1 MFFPFGLLESFLKGK
16 FMDSFPKR
24 YLHSYTISFCGE
36 VEFAESEE
44 TLRERA
50 ENGNASALFHWAYR
64 FALTDWAQMVSLLER
79 AAAQKYVPAMTS
91 LAAIYWNGD
100 GVPEDRETGFRLAE
114 EAYALEPVNAAHS
127 LGTMCLLPDNGS
139 GRQDLERAYSLLL
152 EGGEGGNLFARANLG
167 YCFLKGIGTRKD
179 PERAVELFRQTEVIG
194 NSKFYLAYCA
204 LYGIGMKQDRKAAQK
219 YAQDALELG
228 WKEAFRVLLFLY
240 PKGSQEQKEAC
251 AYVRKMALE
260 GDEASAFIYGVWLF
274 NRMRILSA
282 VPWLWRGGWGARK
295 VLFVRGSLALLGII
309 WCFWYFHLWSAE

>member
-1 MFFPFGLLESFLKGK
+1 
-16 FMDSFPKR
+16 MDSFPKR
-24 YLHSYTISFCGE
+24 CLHLYAIRYYGE
-36 VEFAESEE
+36 AEFAENEE

-50 ENGNASALFHWAYR
+50 ENGNASALFHLAFR

-91 LAAIYWNGD
+91 LAAIYWNGV

-127 LGTMCLLPDNGS
+127 LGTMCLLPDDGN
-139 GRQDLERAYSLLL
+139 GRQDPKRAFSLLL
-152 EGGEGGNLFARANLG
+152 DGGEGGNLFALANLG
-167 YCFLKGIGTRKD
+167 YCFLEGIGTRKD
-179 PERAVELFRQTEVIG
+179 PEWAVALFRQTEALG
-194 NSKFYLAYCA
+194 NSKFCLAYCA

-240 PKGSQEQKEAC
+240 PKGSPEQKEAC
-251 AYVRKMALE
+251 EYVRKMALE
-260 GDEASAFIYGVWLF
+260 GDEVSAFTYGAWLF

-282 VPWLWRGGWGARK
+282 VPWLWRGGWAARK
-295 VLFVRGSLALLGII
+295 VLFVRGGLALLGII
-309 WCFWYFHLWSAE
+309 WCLWHFHLWSAE